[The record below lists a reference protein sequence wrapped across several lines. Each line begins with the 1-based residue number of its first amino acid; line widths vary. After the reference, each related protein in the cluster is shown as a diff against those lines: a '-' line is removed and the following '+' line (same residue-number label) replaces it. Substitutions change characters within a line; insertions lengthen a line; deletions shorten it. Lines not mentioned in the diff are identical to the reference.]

1 METRIPRKM
10 RQSAYDR
17 QIRTHFPDA
26 INIHELNVKYLGD
39 MYQNH
44 QIDVSRLV
52 IASCLCS
59 DEVNMPN
66 AGFNSSLAGPF
77 FMGGLGGLPFAGL
90 TGVGAFAHHIPDN
103 GASILFYGPHIGI
116 TEDGVLGK
124 MGRPR
129 QGHLSSSCGALMGAL
144 AKFQA
149 DPNYLPKEDPDDYQQ
164 NELERLLSAR
174 KEDFLRA
181 ENPEKAITEVTFE
194 IIDERI
200 HHLLHKGKAQ
210 FGKEKI
216 VLIGGI
222 MVNTGAGLTDYFDVR
237 NYEVLSAEDL

>member
-1 METRIPRKM
+1 MERLIPRKM
-10 RQSAYDR
+10 RQSVYDHH
-17 QIRTHFPDA
+17 ICTHFPNA
-26 INIHELNVKYLGD
+26 VNIHELNVKYLGD
-39 MYQNH
+39 IYQH
-44 QIDVSRLV
+44 HEIDVSRLV

-103 GASILFYGPHIGI
+103 GASIIFYGPHIGI
-116 TEDGVLGK
+116 TEDGMLGK

-129 QGHLSSSCGALMGAL
+129 QGHLSSSCGALMTAL
-144 AKFQA
+144 EKFQKN
-149 DPNYLPKEDPDDYQQ
+149 PNYVPASDPDDYQQ
-164 NELERLLSAR
+164 NELERLLAKR
-174 KEDFLRA
+174 KEAFLEA
-181 ENPEKAITEVTFE
+181 ESPEKAITEVTYE
-194 IIDERI
+194 IINEHI
-200 HHLLHKGKAQ
+200 HHLLSKSKGQ

-222 MVNTGAGLTDYFDVR
+222 MINTGAGLTDYFDVR
-237 NYEVLSAEDL
+237 NYEVLNADEL